1 MSQSIICYIMPE
13 DSEHRFY
20 SGAVGWII
28 IGIIAVIVVI
38 FAVFLA
44 FGSTIFPGRPGS
56 GVQSETA
63 QESATSGPGHN
74 TTEASQPVQSGNES
88 ITSNASGPEQIPNAA
103 VTFGRETSG
112 VDTSTTG
119 EQRDVNRTSNGTNGN
134 LENPLSENITSL
146 TGTAG

>member
-1 MSQSIICYIMPE
+1 MSE
-13 DSEHRFY
+13 DGEHRFY
-20 SGAVGWII
+20 RGTTGWII
-28 IGIIAVIVVI
+28 IGIIAAIVVI

-44 FGSTIFPGRPGS
+44 FGSTIFPSRSGS

-74 TTEASQPVQSGNES
+74 TTEASQPVQSGNEG
-88 ITSNASGPEQIPNAA
+88 ITSNASGPEQIPDSD

-112 VDTSTTG
+112 VDTSTAG
-119 EQRDVNRTSNGTNGN
+119 EQQDVNRTGNGTNGD

>member
-1 MSQSIICYIMPE
+1 MPE

-20 SGAVGWII
+20 RGTAGWII
-28 IGIIAVIVVI
+28 IGIIAAIVVI

-44 FGSTIFPGRPGS
+44 FGSTIFPSRPGS

-88 ITSNASGPEQIPNAA
+88 ITSNASGPEQIPDAG

-112 VDTSTTG
+112 VDTFTPG
-119 EQRDVNRTSNGTNGN
+119 EQRDVNRTSNGTDGN